1 MRLFACLACALV
13 LRTDAASAQMP
24 SFEVASIKRNTAGRG
39 SPQRVGLNPGD
50 RLTLTNLP
58 AVMLIQIAYP
68 SASEV
73 VGGPTWIGKRGQPNF
88 DVDRFDV
95 VAKASAPTTR
105 DELLQM
111 LRALL
116 AERFKLA
123 VHTETRS
130 EPVWAIVLARRD
142 GRLGPNLHPARAACA
157 ELRAG
162 WQPKTPG
169 EPDPCGTR
177 TFVNALVT
185 GNMNVHGFTLDLLQM
200 LALEM
205 GRRPVVDRTGLTGMF
220 DWELTWLP
228 VRFLQDP
235 SLLARAPDGINANAP
250 ALATAL
256 EEQLG
261 LKFESQQGEASVL
274 VIDHVEHPTEN

>member
-1 MRLFACLACALV
+1 LVALSW
-13 LRTDAASAQMP
+13 TPTASAQP
-24 SFEVASIKRNTAGRG
+24 LAFEVASIKLNTAGRT
-39 SPQRVGLNPGD
+39 SVQRVGITAGD
-50 RLTLTNLP
+50 RVTLTNIPLL
-58 AVMLIQIAYP
+58 MLIQVAYAP
-68 SASEV
+68 ITEV
-73 VGGPTWIGKRGQPNF
+73 VGGPGWIGRQGQPNF
-88 DVDRFDV
+88 DIDRFDV
-95 VAKASAPTTR
+95 VAKAAAPATR

-130 EPVWAIVLARRD
+130 EPIWAIVLARRD
-142 GRLGPNLHPARAACA
+142 ARLGPNLHQAHATCT
-157 ELRAG
+157 ELRAA

-177 TFVNALVT
+177 TYVNAL
-185 GNMNVHGFTLDLLQM
+185 GSGYMSIRGYALDLLGI
-200 LALEM
+200 LAIEM
-205 GRRPVVDRTGLTGMF
+205 GRRPVVNKTGLTGAF
-220 DWELTWLP
+220 DWDLTWLP

-235 SLLARAPDGINANAP
+235 SLLDRAPDGINATAP